1 MSTEPDAIVV
11 PTAAIQNGQQGN
23 YVFVVKP
30 DLTVD
35 LRTVVVQRQ
44 VAETAVVQNG
54 LKPDEIVVTDGQLR
68 LVPGTRVSVKSGP
81 KGPSSKVEP

>member
-1 MSTEPDAIVV
+1 MTVTLSTEPNAIVV

-30 DLTVD
+30 NMTVD
-35 LRTVVVQRQ
+35 LRTIAVARQ
-44 VAETAVVQNG
+44 SAEATVVQNG

-68 LVPGTRVSVKSGP
+68 LVPGARVSRAGLGRRS
-81 KGPSSKVEP
+81 